1 MQNFYSVVFEMLH
14 THSQQMRMPRPP
26 QAAKNRKK
34 KEDCTKNLAE
44 ILQSQQLAKLID
56 ISTGPDRNI
65 LTGGGMYLLLPN

>member
-1 MQNFYSVVFEMLH
+1 MLH

-26 QAAKNRKK
+26 QLPKTEKRKK
-34 KEDCTKNLAE
+34 NVQKNPAE